1 MVAVVCI
8 SGGIVL
14 QIVAVASMLHVKS
27 MAVSRYERSVRI
39 FLVGLTFVALGVA
52 IAITDDIIGLGQNVI
67 R

>member
-27 MAVSRYERSVRI
+27 MAVLRYERSVRI
-39 FLVGLTFVALGVA
+39 FLVGLTFVSLGVA
-52 IAITDDIIGLGQNVI
+52 IAITDDIIGIGQNVI